1 MNPEMYDQYQMQ
13 SDLQRQAGDS
23 QMNSYAPQLHEQ
35 AQQTQAVLIAQTNP
49 KEILR
54 EIELKLRGERE
65 RYDGTIEQISK
76 PLMNQLG
83 RSRILFFMD
92 ILINQNTILSHVEDR
107 EISKLIIAV
116 GEDLLMDLA
125 VNWREY
131 GVNDRSMLNLIEKSV
146 LIPGFL
152 ALKRALGQG
161 EKNWLG
167 KITVENISQNRG
179 GFAPKKE
186 GLLSKLRL

>member
-1 MNPEMYDQYQMQ
+1 MNSELYDNYLMQ
-13 SDLQRQAGDS
+13 SDLQRQAGQN
-23 QMNSYAPQLHEQ
+23 QMSAYAPQLHEQ
-35 AQQTQAVLIAQTNP
+35 VQQAQAVLIAQTNP

-65 RYDGTIEQISK
+65 KYDGTIEQISP
-76 PLMNQLG
+76 PLMNQIG

-92 ILINQNTILSHVEDR
+92 ILINQNTILSHIEDR

-125 VNWREY
+125 INWREY
-131 GVNDRSMLNLIEKSV
+131 GVKDRSMLNLIEKSV
-146 LIPGFL
+146 LVPGFL

-179 GFAPKKE
+179 GIAPKKE
-186 GLLSKLRL
+186 GVLSKLRL

>member
-1 MNPEMYDQYQMQ
+1 MYNQYQMQ
-13 SDLQRQAGDS
+13 SELQRQAGDS
-23 QMNSYAPQLHEQ
+23 QTSAYAPQLLEQ
-35 AQQTQAVLIAQTNP
+35 VQQAQAVLIAQTNP
-49 KEILR
+49 KEILK
-54 EIELKLRGERE
+54 EIEMKLKGVRE
-65 RYDGTIEQISK
+65 KYDGTTEQISL
-76 PLMNQLG
+76 PLMNTLG

-92 ILINQNTILSHVEDR
+92 ILINQNTILSHIEDK

-116 GEDLLMDLA
+116 GDDLLMDLA
-125 VNWREY
+125 INWREY
-131 GVNDRSMLNLIEKSV
+131 GIKNRSMLNLVEKSV

-167 KITVENISQNRG
+167 KITVENISQSRG

-186 GLLSKLRL
+186 GILSKLRL